1 MLQHTRGEP
10 IWSCWNNTFD
20 YEGQFEGLW
29 YRMVP
34 PRWNSKHFVSE
45 QCPTKYHVT
54 FDSNAEEQG
63 FVAHKENGSNWM
75 SRPSKNG
82 LYYDT

>member
-1 MLQHTRGEP
+1 
-10 IWSCWNNTFD
+10 
-20 YEGQFEGLW
+20 
-29 YRMVP
+29 MVP